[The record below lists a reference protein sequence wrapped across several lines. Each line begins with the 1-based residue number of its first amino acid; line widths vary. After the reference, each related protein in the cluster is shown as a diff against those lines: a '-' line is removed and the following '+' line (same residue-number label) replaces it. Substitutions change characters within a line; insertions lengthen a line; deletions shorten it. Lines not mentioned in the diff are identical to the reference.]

1 MNATLP
7 LLSKMIAMP
16 AVPVEEVL
24 QSVNLSWAGFILWM
38 PLISLLLCGLC
49 AMMKVKTKAPAIIT
63 VICLGTSFVLTCF
76 LWQSYEQP
84 ETIYLL
90 DWLRVD
96 WVGGSFVA
104 NFSLYVDSLTLLWM
118 LFVTGLGTLIAL
130 YASEYMEHDVGK
142 GYTRFF
148 AGVSIFLFAMSCL
161 VMADNL
167 LVLYLGWEGVGF
179 ASYWLIGYFYQRPSA
194 VAAAKKAFIVNRI
207 GDVGLALAI
216 YLIWSTFGTVQYD
229 EITTIL
235 GGNNYEVEYGG
246 WTVHAIPYL
255 LMLAAFGKSA
265 QLPLFVWLPDAM
277 EGPTPVSAL
286 IHAATMVT
294 AGVYLIIRTY
304 PLFMLDEYALDVV
317 AWVGGLTALVAAT
330 IAMAQYDIKRIMAYS
345 TVSQLGY
352 MFLGLGV
359 LSSYGAA
366 YHVFTHAFFKAV
378 LFLTCGAIM
387 HGFAGQ
393 LDLRRI
399 SGLRKMKGWKI
410 VSYTMLIG
418 CLALVG
424 FPFTSGY
431 FSKDAILAEAF
442 ITQGVGFEFLGWL
455 ALFTAGLTAYYTFRV
470 WFRVCAGPVSYEPGD
485 ELHGE
490 SPASFRPHAP
500 RFIINFVLVVIAL
513 GAILAALPYFMPNET
528 EGITGGW
535 IADMVHDSHGRAGV
549 QQVASADDHHVY
561 LFGMPVHTAMYVISA
576 IVGFIGIG
584 FALYFHLLRRSAADK
599 LRSRLLSSRT
609 TRWLPT
615 AMEHKWYVDE
625 IYIALI
631 RTPLWILGK
640 IFSLFDRFIIDGVL
654 VNGIAAIPRVVAK
667 WFSPLHNG
675 AVQSYGVSMIGGAI
689 LIALLMLYLP
699 EIVEFLQSMNQQS
712 GAEQASSV
720 LGGGQ

>member
-549 QQVASADDHHVY
+549 QQVASGDDHHVY

-712 GAEQASSV
+712 GAEQASAV

>member
-1 MNATLP
+1 MNATLTI
-7 LLSKMIAMP
+7 LSKMIAMP

-549 QQVASADDHHVY
+549 QQVASGDDHHVY

>member
-1 MNATLP
+1 MSITLSV
-7 LLSKMIAMP
+7 LSKIVAMP
-16 AVPVEEVL
+16 AVPVNEVL

-38 PLISLLLCGLC
+38 PLISLFLCGVC
-49 AMMKVKTKAPAIIT
+49 AVMKVKTKAPAIIT
-63 VICLGTSFVLTCF
+63 VICLGTSFILTCF
-76 LWQSYEQP
+76 LWQSYDQP
-84 ETIYLL
+84 ETIHLL
-90 DWLRVD
+90 DWLQVEWAD
-96 WVGGSFVA
+96 GSFIA

-167 LVLYLGWEGVGF
+167 VVLYLGWEGVGF

-229 EITTIL
+229 EITTVL
-235 GGNNYEVEYGG
+235 ASDSFEMEYGG

-393 LDLRRI
+393 LDLRRL
-399 SGLRKMKGWKI
+399 SGLRKIKGWKI
-410 VSYTMLIG
+410 VSYTMLVG

-442 ITQGVGFEFLGWL
+442 ITHGVGFEFLGWL

-490 SPASFRPHAP
+490 NPASFHPHAP
-500 RFIINFVLVVIAL
+500 RFIINFVLIVIAL

-535 IADMVHDSHGRAGV
+535 VADMVHDSHGSAGV
-549 QQVASADDHHVY
+549 QQVSGGDDHHVH
-561 LFGMPVHTAMYVISA
+561 LFGMPIHTAMYVISA
-576 IVGFIGIG
+576 VVGFIGIG
-584 FALYFHLLRRSAADK
+584 FALYFHLIRRSAADK
-599 LRSRLLSSRT
+599 LRSKLLSSRT

-625 IYIALI
+625 VYIALI

-640 IFSLFDRFIIDGVL
+640 IFSIFDRYIIDGAI
-654 VNGIAAIPRVVAK
+654 VNGISAIPRAVAR

-699 EIVEFLQSMNQQS
+699 EIVEILQSMNQQS
-712 GAEQASSV
+712 GAEQTTAM

>member
-1 MNATLP
+1 M
-7 LLSKMIAMP
+7 
-16 AVPVEEVL
+16 
-24 QSVNLSWAGFILWM
+24 
-38 PLISLLLCGLC
+38 
-49 AMMKVKTKAPAIIT
+49 
-63 VICLGTSFVLTCF
+63 
-76 LWQSYEQP
+76 
-84 ETIYLL
+84 
-90 DWLRVD
+90 
-96 WVGGSFVA
+96 
-104 NFSLYVDSLTLLWM
+104 
-118 LFVTGLGTLIAL
+118 
-130 YASEYMEHDVGK
+130 
-142 GYTRFF
+142 
-148 AGVSIFLFAMSCL
+148 
-161 VMADNL
+161 
-167 LVLYLGWEGVGF
+167 
-179 ASYWLIGYFYQRPSA
+179 
-194 VAAAKKAFIVNRI
+194 
-207 GDVGLALAI
+207 
-216 YLIWSTFGTVQYD
+216 QYD

-712 GAEQASSV
+712 GAEQASAV